1 MQQELTADRIGRRA
15 VLHGALHGRVRVL
28 LMAVGAASC
37 SAEGAASCTTWAWL
51 LGGPGLA
58 TPSSPHVADVGF
70 WHQVGGQQLI
80 MGTLSTSGE
89 TGRRWARLSG
99 VLESMARL
107 HVICVCMCLSR
118 DELATLEQ

>member
-1 MQQELTADRIGRRA
+1 M
-15 VLHGALHGRVRVL
+15 LHAALHDRVQVL

-58 TPSSPHVADVGF
+58 APSSPHVADVGF
-70 WHQVGGQQLI
+70 WHRVGGQQLV

-89 TGRRWARLSG
+89 NWTALGTPFGRARIDGTFACDLCLY
-99 VLESMARL
+99 VLVSDARDART
-107 HVICVCMCLSR
+107 VGENRAQI
-118 DELATLEQ
+118 A